1 VKAKP
6 AKDTTMSLD
15 PTDPRSPSKQIADD
29 LRERIVSGEL
39 GEGARLPSERELTD
53 RYLVA
58 PQTVRQAVAI
68 LKNEGLAIGKP
79 GRGVFVR
86 ARGPLIRLG
95 TDRFSRS
102 RRAAGKSA
110 QQAEAEAMGRSFHQ
124 EVLELG
130 VVCAPAHVAERL
142 GMRPG
147 EPVFKRYRRE
157 YVGDEPN
164 QVAASFYPC
173 EVVEGT
179 AVTETSTGPG
189 GSYARLEEA
198 GYPLTDFYE
207 EFSARMPS
215 PEEVRLL
222 RLPAGTPV
230 VHVLRIAYSGERAVE
245 VFESVVNASMVVFT
259 NRFTAPE

>member
-1 VKAKP
+1 
-6 AKDTTMSLD
+6 MSLD
-15 PTDPRSPSKQIADD
+15 RTDPRSPSKQIADD
-29 LRERIVSGEL
+29 LRESIVSGEL
-39 GEGARLPSERELTD
+39 AAGARLPSERELAQ

-58 PQTVRQAVAI
+58 AQTVRQAVAI
-68 LKNEGLAIGKP
+68 LKNEGLAIGRP

-86 ARGPLIRLG
+86 SQGPLIRLG

-110 QQAEAEAMGRSFHQ
+110 QQAEAEAMGRSFRQ
-124 EVLELG
+124 EILELG
-130 VVCAPAHVAERL
+130 EVAAPPHVAARL
-142 GMRPG
+142 GLAPG
-147 EPVFKRYRRE
+147 DPVFKRCRRE

-164 QVAASFYPC
+164 QVAASYYRP

-179 AVTETSTGPG
+179 AITRTSTGPG

-198 GYPLTDFYE
+198 GHLLTDFYE

-215 PEEVRLL
+215 PAEVRLL

-230 VHVLRIAYSGERAVE
+230 VHVLRVAYSGEQALE
-245 VFESVVNASMVVFT
+245 VFESVVNASMIVFT
-259 NRFTAPE
+259 NRFPAPE